1 VATDRLVFDALAFA
15 VEAHGSVGHLRKG
28 TRFPYLIH
36 PIRVGWILERHG
48 FDDELVAAGLL
59 HDTLED
65 TKVTSEQIAERF
77 GDRVARYVEAATAD
91 KTLEWRP
98 SREATVAKI
107 AKLEAD
113 VLPLLAADKVDNVRS
128 IRDTLAE
135 RGEEETWLLFNSD
148 RSDNEWYYRSLSEA
162 FLARDPDRPLFQTL
176 DREVDAV
183 FPAAI

>member
-1 VATDRLVFDALAFA
+1 VTTDRLVFEALEFA

-48 FDDELVAAGLL
+48 YDDELVAAGLL

-65 TKVTSEQIAERF
+65 TQATSEEIAERF
-77 GDRVARYVEAATAD
+77 GDRVAGYVEAATAD
-91 KTLEWRP
+91 KSLGWRP
-98 SREATVAKI
+98 TREATVAKI
-107 AKLEAD
+107 AKLDLD

-135 RGEEETWLLFNSD
+135 RGEEETWRLFNSD
-148 RSDNEWYYRSLSEA
+148 RSDNEWYYQSLSEA
-162 FLARDPDRPLFQTL
+162 FLARDPEVRLFQTL
-176 DREVDAV
+176 ASEVAAV
-183 FPAAI
+183 FPA

>member
-1 VATDRLVFDALAFA
+1 MTTDRLVFEALEFA

-48 FDDELVAAGLL
+48 YDDELVAAGLL

-65 TKVTSEQIAERF
+65 TRATSEEIAERF
-77 GDRVARYVEAATAD
+77 GDRVAGYVEAATAD
-91 KTLEWRP
+91 KSLGWRP
-98 SREATVAKI
+98 TREATVAKI
-107 AKLEAD
+107 AKLDLD

-135 RGEEETWLLFNSD
+135 RGEEETWRLFNSD
-148 RSDNEWYYRSLSEA
+148 RSDNEWYYQSLSEA
-162 FLARDPDRPLFQTL
+162 FLARDPEVRLFQTL
-176 DREVDAV
+176 ASEVAAV
-183 FPAAI
+183 FPA